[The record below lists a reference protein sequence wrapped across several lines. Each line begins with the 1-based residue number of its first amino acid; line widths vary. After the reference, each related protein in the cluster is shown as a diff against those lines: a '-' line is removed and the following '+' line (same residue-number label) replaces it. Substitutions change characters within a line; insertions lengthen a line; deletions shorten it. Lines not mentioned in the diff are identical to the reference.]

1 MMGGKPRE
9 TRTRSTSGDARRRS
23 GIVSGHVLRMI
34 REQNGRTRDELAELL
49 EVSLDTVAGWESGRR
64 PLTSVPVAHLLAFR
78 HRMQAAG
85 ASAQLLEALGRALE
99 ADVLLSAA
107 LGPAHIDGP
116 NPLGSMVLRRELVEL
131 LAWPLGGP
139 VPETLS
145 GLPAPVKARRG
156 PVPASPELS
165 ATDRSHFFL
174 RMRETA
180 ERARGRRAFLLRRQA
195 LYLSGYDRAPDTI
208 AWLADQRRAER
219 PQDWLGLW
227 LNGRSLATV
236 GARHGDRDR
245 MRYFI
250 DTALADD
257 RGEAANLNYWA
268 YWIGETRTTELS
280 DDFIASPVSRSWP
293 GEKLLGHLAQGFA
306 PGHVFMDLNVHSVWT
321 LLRARP
327 DLLRSGAAGR
337 VLRGRVAML
346 LDEEDLPA
354 GVKRELEGIVY
365 AMRLAAG

>member
-1 MMGGKPRE
+1 MGGKPRE
-9 TRTRSTSGDARRRS
+9 TRTRGTSGDARRRA

-34 REQNGRTRDELAELL
+34 REQNGRTRDGLAELL
-49 EVSLDTVAGWESGRR
+49 GVSLDTVAGWESGRR
-64 PLTSVPVAHLLAFR
+64 PLTSVPVAHLLALR
-78 HRMQAAG
+78 YRMQAAG
-85 ASAQLLEALGRALE
+85 ASPQLLEVLGRAYE

-107 LGPAHIDGP
+107 LDPGSIEGP

-139 VPETLS
+139 VPEALS

-165 ATDRSHFFL
+165 AMDRSRFFL

-180 ERARGRRAFLLRRQA
+180 ERARGRQGFLLRRQA
-195 LYLSGYDRAPDTI
+195 LYLSGYDKAADTG
-208 AWLADQRRAER
+208 AWLAEQRRAER

-236 GARHGDRDR
+236 GARHGDRDH
-245 MRYFI
+245 MTYFI

-257 RGEAANLNYWA
+257 RGEEANLNYWA
-268 YWIGETRTTELS
+268 YWVGETRTTELS
-280 DDFIASPVSRSWP
+280 DDFIASPVARDWP
-293 GEKLLGHLAQGFA
+293 GERLLRHLAQGFV
-306 PGHVFMDLNVHSVWT
+306 PRHVYMDLNVHSAWT

-337 VLRGRVAML
+337 ILGGRTAVL
-346 LDEEDLPA
+346 LDDEDLPA
-354 GVKRELEGIVY
+354 RVRRELQGIAY
-365 AMRLAAG
+365 AMGLAAG